1 MQGELIKAKIEDY
14 LYRANMGAPGMSED
28 IIQEA
33 GERFK
38 DILRRT
44 FNESRSGNFRIYMSN
59 AGKPS
64 CQLVME
70 RNAAP
75 KEVQTAAFRM
85 KMLMGDAAEIILRAI
100 MKGSG
105 VNLEASN
112 VKVQLPL
119 MENVTLRGEYDFKI
133 NGRIWDAKSASRYS
147 FDNKWASGFSHIEQ
161 YDDFGY
167 CGQLYGYAEA
177 DQSKVGGWIV
187 VCKETGKLA
196 VVEAVDSVE
205 YRTKHL
211 NKLRENVIKVLDIE
225 RPFVRE
231 FSDVAETFY
240 GKPTG
245 NRTLG
250 VTCGFCEFKYSCW
263 PGLVRKEKA
272 QSQAKN
278 KQMIFYTVY
287 DEKNNETPVS
297 EEQGKAPAKPR
308 QRRSAKSL
316 PISNG

>member
-1 MQGELIKAKIEDY
+1 MEGQLILALVEDY
-14 LYRANMGAPGMSED
+14 LQRANQGAPGMSDD
-28 IIQEA
+28 IINEA

-38 DILRRT
+38 EVLRRT
-44 FNESRSGNFRIYMSN
+44 FNESRSGQFRVYMSN

-75 KEVQTAAFRM
+75 KEPQTAAFRM
-85 KMLMGDAAEIILRAI
+85 KMLMGDAAEIILRAV

-105 VNLEASN
+105 VNVEASN

-119 MENVTLRGEYDFKI
+119 MAGIELRGEYDFKI
-133 NGRIWDAKSASRYS
+133 NGRIWDAKSASKYS
-147 FDNKWASGFSHIEQ
+147 FEHKWASGFSHIEQ

-177 DQSKVGGWIV
+177 DKSKVGGWIV

-196 VVEAVDSVE
+196 AVDAIDTTE
-205 YRTKHL
+205 YRTKHI
-211 NKLRENVIKVLDIE
+211 NKLKENVVKVLDTE
-225 RPFVRE
+225 RPFTRNFE
-231 FSDVAETFY
+231 DIPETFY

-245 NRTLG
+245 NRVLG
-250 VTCGFCEFKYSCW
+250 MTCGFCEFKFSCW
-263 PGLVRKEKA
+263 PGLQRKEKA
-272 QSQAKN
+272 RSEAKN

-287 DEKNNETPVS
+287 DESSNLTPVK
-297 EEQGKAPAKPR
+297 EVKGKI
-308 QRRSAKSL
+308 KSVKRERKE
-316 PISNG
+316 